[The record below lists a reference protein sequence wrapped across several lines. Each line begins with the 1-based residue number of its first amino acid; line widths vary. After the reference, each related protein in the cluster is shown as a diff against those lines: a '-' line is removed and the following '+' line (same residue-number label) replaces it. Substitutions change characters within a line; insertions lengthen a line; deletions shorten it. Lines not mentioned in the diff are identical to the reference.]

1 MRQQRVLRVVVM
13 VMVTALLA
21 AGCSGVSWNP
31 VRWFKKAP
39 PPPPAVV
46 AVLKIEPG
54 SENAAD
60 RFAQSWDGARLI
72 VDIESPSGVGRATLR
87 PANGPWPLR
96 LAFRMHV
103 SALEGFEVRGAQ
115 NLRISLGAE
124 PLTQPALIDLP
135 YGIYAKDTPQIDI
148 QWVDHYR
155 Q

>member
-1 MRQQRVLRVVVM
+1 MRRQP
-13 VMVTALLA
+13 AYAILLLSLCV
-21 AGCSGVSWNP
+21 AGCSAAAWNP
-31 VRWFKKAP
+31 VHWFKKAP
-39 PPPPAVV
+39 PPAAPVV
-46 AVLKIEPG
+46 QVLTIEPG
-54 SENAAD
+54 SANTSD

-115 NLRISLGAE
+115 NMRISLGAE
-124 PLTQPALIDLP
+124 PLTEPALIDLP
-135 YGIYAKDTPQIDI
+135 YGIYVKDTSQIDI

-155 Q
+155 